1 MAETQTP
8 AAPPEAP
15 PGDGQD
21 QATPWGRILD
31 VAGLVA
37 AGVLVVILVDII
49 TDGRFL
55 SARLRRRGPGPDG
68 QESPPDDTPAG

>member
-8 AAPPEAP
+8 TEPPADADPAE
-15 PGDGQD
+15 GLN
-21 QATPWGRILD
+21 WGRVLD

-37 AGVLVVILVDII
+37 AGVLIVILVDIVS
-49 TDGRFL
+49 DGRFL

-68 QESPPDDTPAG
+68 QEGPPSDQPPAG